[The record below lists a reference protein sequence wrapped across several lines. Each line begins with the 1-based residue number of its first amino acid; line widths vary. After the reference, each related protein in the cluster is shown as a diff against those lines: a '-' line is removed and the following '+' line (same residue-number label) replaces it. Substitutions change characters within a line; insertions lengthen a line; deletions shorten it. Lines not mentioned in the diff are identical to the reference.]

1 VNFGPIL
8 VVDDDNVSRHVIG
21 QALTAAGFDCVSVAS
36 GTAALEKLAT
46 LTPKVVLLDL
56 VMPPPDGY
64 HLLRILRARE
74 ATRDVPVLVLTAR
87 DAEDEI
93 ARAFEAGADD
103 FVKKPFKASELVAR
117 VRSQLRLR
125 KALDGLAQRERD
137 AQVVLELTQALAS
150 NLDFRGILFTV
161 VQRIA
166 AVAKVDRVS
175 IVLVRENPNQERS
188 RERNRAVAD
197 VARGGE
203 PARTSSKPP
212 SGVGYVV
219 AASDDEH
226 LRDLPIDLTRYP
238 EILDVLSRAEPLII
252 DDAHTHPIFD
262 LLATGTLP
270 PTPFRTLAILPI
282 LYEGRAMGVLF
293 LRARRTK
300 AVGDRE
306 LYLARTVASAMA
318 IALRNARV
326 LQTLR
331 DQTQEVA
338 VARFEAE
345 RRLKNLQKYAEF
357 FENSADGIAVFDS
370 EGRLLFSNPTARQ
383 ITGYAQG
390 TGGPN
395 LPDGLI
401 PREDRAGLASLLSGF
416 ARGEFPKGI
425 DVRLRA
431 YDGSTLV
438 VSASFSSVLRED
450 GAILVSFRDVTQ
462 ERAVELELVKTKE
475 SLQRVIDAS
484 ADAIVA
490 ADLSG
495 KITIFNRAAE
505 RLFLRKSVDVISTP
519 LETLY
524 PEEGAAKM
532 MRAITGAG
540 GRIDGT
546 RTEILDGSGS
556 QVPVAFSGSFLYE
569 GDVATGSVGIYTDLR
584 EKMRME
590 QRLQQAQAQ
599 LLAQE
604 RQAIVAELAGAA
616 AHELNQPLTS
626 VIAYAEMLRRR
637 IDEGSPA
644 HEAARVIAAEAERM
658 AEIVRK
664 IGKITRYETKSYVGT
679 QKILDLDKASG
690 DASVR
695 EAGDGAENSA
705 PASVREAGDSAEN
718 SAPASVREAGDGAEN
733 SAPASVRE
741 AGDGAENS
749 APASVREAETLSSG
763 LVETSEV
770 PAVSPSELKEE
781 P

>member
-1 VNFGPIL
+1 MNFGPIL

-21 QALTAAGFDCVSVAS
+21 QALTAAGFDCISVAS

-46 LTPKVVLLDL
+46 VTPKVVLLDL

-175 IVLVRENPNQERS
+175 IVLVRETSNQERS
-188 RERNRAVAD
+188 RERNRLVPELPRGAGSAPD
-197 VARGGE
+197 VARI
-203 PARTSSKPP
+203 SSKPP

-262 LLATGTLP
+262 LLGTGTLP

-293 LRARRTK
+293 LRARSTK

-357 FENSADGIAVFDS
+357 FENSADGIAVFDA

-390 TGGPN
+390 TNGPN

-431 YDGSTLV
+431 FDGSTLV

-450 GAILVSFRDVTQ
+450 DAILVSFRDVTQ

-524 PEEGAAKM
+524 PEEGAAKV

-690 DASVR
+690 DAI
-695 EAGDGAENSA
+695 AENSA
-705 PASVREAGDSAEN
+705 PSPAGTG
-718 SAPASVREAGDGAEN
+718 P
-733 SAPASVRE
+733 
-741 AGDGAENS
+741 
-749 APASVREAETLSSG
+749 
-763 LVETSEV
+763 LVEPSEV
-770 PAVSPSELKEE
+770 PTVSPFELKGE

>member
-21 QALTAAGFDCVSVAS
+21 QALTAAGFDCISVAS

-46 LTPKVVLLDL
+46 VTPKVVLLDL

-197 VARGGE
+197 AAKAGAGADAARI
-203 PARTSSKPP
+203 SSKPP

-293 LRARRTK
+293 LRARSTK

-383 ITGYAQG
+383 ITGYVQG
-390 TGGPN
+390 TSGPT
-395 LPDGLI
+395 LPEGII
-401 PREDRAGLASLLSGF
+401 PREDRAGLAALLSGF

-505 RLFLRKSVDVISTP
+505 RLFLRKSADVISTP

-524 PEEGAAKM
+524 PEDGATKV

-540 GRIDGT
+540 GRIDGI
-546 RTEILDGSGS
+546 RAEILDGSGS
-556 QVPVAFSGSFLYE
+556 HVPVAFSGSFLYE

-679 QKILDLDKASG
+679 QKILDLDKAS
-690 DASVR
+690 DASANAAS
-695 EAGDGAENSA
+695 EA
-705 PASVREAGDSAEN
+705 
-718 SAPASVREAGDGAEN
+718 
-733 SAPASVRE
+733 
-741 AGDGAENS
+741 
-749 APASVREAETLSSG
+749 
-763 LVETSEV
+763 
-770 PAVSPSELKEE
+770 PSEPPKGAS
-781 P
+781 

>member
-1 VNFGPIL
+1 MNFGPIL

-21 QALTAAGFDCVSVAS
+21 QALTAAGFDCISVAS

-103 FVKKPFKASELVAR
+103 FVKKPFKAAELVAR

-175 IVLVRENPNQERS
+175 IVLVRENSNQERS
-188 RERNRAVAD
+188 RERNRLVPEPPRGPGSAPD
-197 VARGGE
+197 VARI
-203 PARTSSKPP
+203 SSKPP

-252 DDAHTHPIFD
+252 DDAYTHPIFD
-262 LLATGTLP
+262 LLGTGTLP

-293 LRARRTK
+293 LRARSTK

-357 FENSADGIAVFDS
+357 FENSADGIAVFDA

-383 ITGYAQG
+383 ITGYVQG
-390 TGGPN
+390 TNGPN
-395 LPDGLI
+395 LPEGLI

-431 YDGSTLV
+431 FDGSTLV

-524 PEEGAAKM
+524 PEDGAAKM

-546 RTEILDGSGS
+546 RAEILDGSGS

-584 EKMRME
+584 EKVRME

-664 IGKITRYETKSYVGT
+664 IGKITRYETKSYVGS

-690 DASVR
+690 DAF
-695 EAGDGAENSA
+695 AETSA
-705 PASVREAGDSAEN
+705 PSSAGTG
-718 SAPASVREAGDGAEN
+718 P
-733 SAPASVRE
+733 
-741 AGDGAENS
+741 
-749 APASVREAETLSSG
+749 
-763 LVETSEV
+763 LVETAEV
-770 PAVSPSELKEE
+770 PTVSPSELQEKS
-781 P
+781 